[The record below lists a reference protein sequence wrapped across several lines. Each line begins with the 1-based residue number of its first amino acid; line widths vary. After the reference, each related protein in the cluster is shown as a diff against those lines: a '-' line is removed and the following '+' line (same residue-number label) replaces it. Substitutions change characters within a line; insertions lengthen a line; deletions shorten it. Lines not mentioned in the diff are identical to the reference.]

1 MPLDRNTDVV
11 LANAIKGLHFVRD
24 LSEPGHE
31 SMLSRIGKLCL
42 GPFVVLAS
50 AAGAG

>member
-24 LSEPGHE
+24 LSEPGVP
-31 SMLSRIGKLCL
+31 RIYVVSDREIVL
-42 GPFVVLAS
+42 GSFRS
-50 AAGAG
+50 AC